1 MKLKLNDLLGGAVFL
16 AVLAIGVYFGYQL
29 SWHHGILERTIEL
42 PIWLPP
48 SYTHGEQNLIG
59 GWIAQK
65 TPEVA
70 DLEAFKKVEAKTYEV
85 ITVPDDRLSM
95 GSFYNETCSDGM
107 IVYLAQRPNETVV
120 RSDFCVPR
128 FANKDFLGG
137 SVYNNEGFR
146 LDEPNSRLL
155 VLTKWNFISAVLE
168 FVGFAGLGL
177 IFGVIA
183 GVLTSSL
190 ADKPF
195 SVGAKIQI
203 QSPIKFV
210 R

>member
-1 MKLKLNDLLGGAVFL
+1 MARQRPVEPGINIL
-16 AVLAIGVYFGYQL
+16 A
-29 SWHHGILERTIEL
+29 T
-42 PIWLPP
+42 
-48 SYTHGEQNLIG
+48 
-59 GWIAQK
+59 
-65 TPEVA
+65 EVA

-137 SVYNNEGFR
+137 SVYDFEGFR

-168 FVGFAGLGL
+168 FVGFG
-177 IFGVIA
+177 
-183 GVLTSSL
+183 
-190 ADKPF
+190 
-195 SVGAKIQI
+195 
-203 QSPIKFV
+203 PIL
-210 R
+210 

>member
-1 MKLKLNDLLGGAVFL
+1 MKLNKLLGWVVFL
-16 AVLAIGVYFGYQL
+16 GVFGASVYFGYQL

-65 TPEVA
+65 TPEVT
-70 DLEAFKKVEAKTYEV
+70 DLEAFKKIEARTYEV
-85 ITVPDDRLSM
+85 VTVPDDRLSM

-155 VLTKWNFISAVLE
+155 VLTKWNFISAVGA
-168 FVGFAGLGL
+168 FGVFAGIGFLV
-177 IFGVIA
+177 GVIA
-183 GVLTSSL
+183 GVLTS
-190 ADKPF
+190 F
-195 SVGAKIQI
+195 
-203 QSPIKFV
+203 
-210 R
+210 